1 MRRKTPEEVAWLAE
15 RYPTTPNAELL
26 EAFRAEFGWA
36 PSTASFVSWASSLGL
51 GKARRAVRWSE
62 HPEYGEFLRSAIPGR
77 TEREIADAFERE
89 FGIRLTR
96 AQVKNAK
103 ARLGARSGTHGGRF
117 EPGHVP
123 ANKGRT
129 WDEMGIPEEI
139 RERMRATQFKPKQIP
154 HNARDLP
161 IGSERLGKCGYIEVK
176 VREHSPVPCSNKC
189 WVMKQRLVWEEA
201 NGRRLK
207 PGEVVLFCDGD
218 RTNLDPENLVA
229 VTQAENIGLYRIGRP
244 YADRETLMDALKIV
258 RLQSEIA
265 KAEMRPRRCR
275 ACGEEFVPRFKRQR
289 RCDRCLGRE

>member
-1 MRRKTPEEVAWLAE
+1 MRRKTPEEAAWLAE
-15 RYPTTPNAELL
+15 RYPMTPNAELL

-36 PSTASFVSWASSLGL
+36 PSTASLVSWASSLGL

-77 TEREIADAFERE
+77 TEREIADVFERE

-129 WDEMGIPEEI
+129 WDEMGIPEES
-139 RERMRATQFKPKQIP
+139 RERMRATQFKPKQVP

-161 IGSERLGKCGYIEVK
+161 IGSERLGKGGYIEVK

-258 RLQSEIA
+258 RLQFEIA
-265 KAEMRPRRCR
+265 KAEIRPRRCR
-275 ACGEEFVPRFKRQR
+275 ACGEEFVPRFKHQR

>member
-1 MRRKTPEEVAWLAE
+1 MRMRRKTPEEAAWLAE

-36 PSTASFVSWASSLGL
+36 PSTASLVSWASDLGL

-89 FGIRLTR
+89 YGIRLTR

-129 WDEMGIPEEI
+129 WDEMGIPEES
-139 RERMRATQFKPKQIP
+139 RERMRATQFKRGNLPWTTRP
-154 HNARDLP
+154 VGVERVTRD
-161 IGSERLGKCGYIEVK
+161 GYTEVHVAQHRSEKA
-176 VREHSPVPCSNKC
+176 NDQ
-189 WVMKQRLVWEEA
+189 WVLKHRLVWEEA
-201 NGRRLK
+201 NGRRLRTD
-207 PGEVVLFCDGD
+207 EVVLFADG
-218 RTNLDPENLVA
+218 NKANFDPENLVA
-229 VTQAENIGLYRIGRP
+229 VTNAENIGLYRIGRP

-258 RLQSEIA
+258 RLQSAIA
-265 KAEMRPRRCR
+265 RAEMRPRRCR
-275 ACGEEFVPRFKRQR
+275 ACGEEFAPRFKRQR

>member
-1 MRRKTPEEVAWLAE
+1 MSRRKTPEEAAWLAE
-15 RYPTTPNAELL
+15 RYPATPNRELAD
-26 EAFRAEFGWA
+26 AFEREFGWRISPENIA
-36 PSTASFVSWASSLGL
+36 CWASDRGIVKS
-51 GKARRAVRWSE
+51 RRRISWRD
-62 HPEYGEFLRSAIPGR
+62 HPEYDEFLRSAIPGR
-77 TEREIADAFERE
+77 TEREIGDAFERE

-103 ARLGARSGTHGGRF
+103 VRLGARSGTHGGRF
-117 EPGHVP
+117 EPGHAP
-123 ANKGRT
+123 ANKGRPIAE
-129 WDEMGIPEEI
+129 WMPADAI
-139 RERMRATQFKPKQIP
+139 ERCRAGQFKPGQIP

-161 IGSERLGKCGYIEVK
+161 IGSERVSRDGYVEVK

-244 YADRETLMDALKIV
+244 YADRETLMGALKIV

>member
-1 MRRKTPEEVAWLAE
+1 MRRKTPEEAAWLAE

-36 PSTASFVSWASSLGL
+36 PSTASLVSWASDAGI
-51 GKARRAVRWSE
+51 GKARRAVRWRE

-117 EPGHVP
+117 EPGHAP

-129 WDEMGIPEEI
+129 WDEMGIPEES
-139 RERMRATQFKPKQIP
+139 RERMRATQFKPRQIP

-161 IGSERLGKCGYIEVK
+161 IGSERLDRNGYIEVK

-189 WVMKQRLVWEEA
+189 WVMKHRLVWEEA

-244 YADRETLMDALKIV
+244 YADRETLMDALEIV

-275 ACGEEFVPRFKRQR
+275 ACGEEFVPRFKRQG

>member
-1 MRRKTPEEVAWLAE
+1 MRRKTPEEAAWLAE

-26 EAFRAEFGWA
+26 DAFRAEFGWA
-36 PSTASFVSWASSLGL
+36 PSTASLVSWASDAGI
-51 GKARRAVRWSE
+51 GKARRAVRWSG

-117 EPGHVP
+117 EPGHAP

-129 WDEMGIPEEI
+129 WDEMGIPEES
-139 RERMRATQFKPKQIP
+139 RERMRATQFKPRQIP

-161 IGSERLGKCGYIEVK
+161 IGSERLDRNGYIEVK

-189 WVMKQRLVWEEA
+189 WVMKHRLVWEEA

-229 VTQAENIGLYRIGRP
+229 VTQAENIGLHRIGRP

-275 ACGEEFVPRFKRQR
+275 ACGEEFAPRFKRQR